1 MSRLHLIRRVIVDV
15 ALALVFG
22 FMAYE
27 SVHTSSIGVLLPAA
41 GPAIAIAS
49 GIALLFRRYY
59 PLPVLTV
66 VLLADIAVGT
76 TFPGLLAM
84 YTVVDRYGNRMVTW
98 LSTVATIVVLL
109 VPWAPGWTGSL
120 LAPRAAV
127 LVPLMLASVAL
138 GLWTNQRRQTL
149 EGLRERAEQAER
161 ERDLLAAAAV
171 EAERIRIARELHD
184 IVAHRISQV
193 TVLAGAL
200 EVSADGKSAEM
211 AGTIRETGTKALNE
225 MRELLGVLRDSDVHV
240 PLRPAP
246 DLAAV
251 RELLDEAVASGQRL
265 EIELPEPLPEVPGP
279 VGRAVYRLVQ
289 ESLTNAAKHAAGA
302 EVRVAMRVHGAALE
316 VDVRNG
322 RGDRIFVAAQG
333 SGSGLVGMRER
344 VVLAGGT
351 LHAGPLATGGFAVH
365 ARLPLISAETEEV
378 S

>member
-1 MSRLHLIRRVIVDV
+1 MIRRVIVDV
-15 ALALVFG
+15 VLALAFG
-22 FMAYE
+22 FMGYE
-27 SVHTSSIGVLLPAA
+27 SVHTSSIGILPAA
-41 GPAIAIAS
+41 AGPPIAIAA
-49 GIALLFRRYY
+49 GFALLFRRYY
-59 PLPVLTV
+59 PLPVLAAALLSDITV
-66 VLLADIAVGT
+66 GA
-76 TFPGLLAM
+76 TFPVLLAM
-84 YTVVDRYGNRMVTW
+84 YTVADRYGNRMSTW
-98 LSTVATIVVLL
+98 LTAVASMVVMALPWGPSWSGALLSNRAPIVIPFMLLPVLF
-109 VPWAPGWTGSL
+109 
-120 LAPRAAV
+120 
-127 LVPLMLASVAL
+127 

-200 EVSADGKSAEM
+200 EVSADGKPAEI

-251 RELLDEAVASGQRL
+251 RELLDEAVTSGQRL
-265 EIELPEPLPEVPGP
+265 EIELPEPLPEVSGP
-279 VGRAVYRLVQ
+279 IGRAVYRLIQ

-302 EVRVAMRVHGAALE
+302 EVRVALRVHGAALE

-322 RGDRIFVAAQG
+322 RGDRTFVAAQG

-344 VVLAGGT
+344 IVLAGGT

-365 ARLPLISAETEEV
+365 ARLPLISGATEEV